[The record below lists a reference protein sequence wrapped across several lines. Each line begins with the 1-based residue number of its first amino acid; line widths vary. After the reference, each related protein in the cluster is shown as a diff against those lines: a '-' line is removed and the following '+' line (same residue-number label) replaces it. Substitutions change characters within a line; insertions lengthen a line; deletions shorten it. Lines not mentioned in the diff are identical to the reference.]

1 MASVGNSRGL
11 GYERRERV
19 SDLLLREIALI
30 ISEGNIRDT
39 RVSLAVITHVSL
51 SRDMSSARVFFT
63 SLKGNPPDSMV
74 KAFDNLSGFFRKQIA
89 TRLNLKKI
97 PSIEFKPD
105 DVLHSA
111 HRLDDIIRQGGS

>member
-1 MASVGNSRGL
+1 MASVRNSRGL

-19 SDLLLREIALI
+19 RDLLLREVALI
-30 ISEGNIRDT
+30 INEGNIRDT
-39 RVSLAVITHVSL
+39 RVSRAVVTYVSL

-74 KAFDNLSGFFRKQIA
+74 KAFNNLSGFFRKQIA
-89 TRLNLKKI
+89 MRLNLKKV

-105 DVLHSA
+105 DVLSSA
-111 HRLDDIIRQGGS
+111 HRVDDIIRRDGS